1 MAGDPVREL
10 MAAHQALCEQAGHP
24 LEIAAA
30 LEEAG
35 IGAATAGQYRHGD
48 VFSLAEEMFARV
60 PRRAGGGPSRADSAL
75 PADPAAPPRSS
86 VARLK
91 PALALLGVLLLP
103 LADAAPA
110 AGPGGA
116 AVALVLA
123 AGAATG
129 AARYSARWVRHT
141 GRAQLRTAATIADF
155 RARMR
160 PVLPVA
166 LGLYVVVL
174 AVASFAALAVLTA
187 VAPRP
192 GPALAGGL
200 LHAAF
205 RQAGVARWCAQA
217 ALGLLLG
224 PAAVLRCCG
233 QGGAALAGL
242 LSADA
247 LSAAALLLRT
257 CGLLP
262 GWASAP
268 GTATACAAG
277 AAAAVL
283 LPCAWIVVGRP
294 GGYR

>member
-10 MAAHQALCEQAGHP
+10 MAAHQAVCEQACHP

-35 IGAATAGQYRHGD
+35 IGAATAGRYRHGD

-60 PRRAGGGPSRADSAL
+60 PRRPGDGPPATDRRL
-75 PADPAAPPRSS
+75 PVGPAAPPASAA
-86 VARLK
+86 ARLK

-103 LADAAPA
+103 LAGAAP
-110 AGPGGA
+110 AGPGGS

-123 AGAATG
+123 AGAASG
-129 AARYSARWVRHT
+129 AARYPARWVRHT
-141 GRAQLRTAATIADF
+141 GRVQLRTAVTIAEF

-166 LGLYVVVL
+166 LGLYLVLL
-174 AVASFAALAVLTA
+174 AVTSFAALAVLTA

-192 GPALAGGL
+192 GPAVAGGL
-200 LHAAF
+200 LHVVLQ
-205 RQAGVARWCAQA
+205 QAGVAQWCAQA

-224 PAAVLRCCG
+224 PTAVLRCCG

-242 LSADA
+242 LAADA
-247 LSAAALLLRT
+247 LSAAGVLLRAG
-257 CGLLP
+257 GLLP
-262 GWASAP
+262 GWAVAP
-268 GTATACAAG
+268 GAASAYAAG
-277 AAAAVL
+277 AVAAVL
-283 LPCAWIVVGRP
+283 LPYAWIVLGRP
-294 GGYR
+294 GGYP